1 MMHST
6 AAASTN
12 FISQFG
18 MTMDRLCFKRFRG
31 ASAMLLGDDKK
42 KAIKQQLVAIMY
54 MQVNE
59 VLKAADALKE
69 GKDDD

>member
-1 MMHST
+1 
-6 AAASTN
+6 
-12 FISQFG
+12 
-18 MTMDRLCFKRFRG
+18 MDRLCFKRFRG
-31 ASAMLLGDDKK
+31 ASAMLLGHDKK